1 MKRYQD
7 ITAAREVLELPE
19 TATMTSIKS
28 SYRRL
33 LAKWHPDKRGE
44 NEKVCNEM
52 TRKIISA
59 YKMIMDYCQHY
70 QYSFSEEAVRRHLS
84 PEDRWFEQFGN
95 DPLWGNGMKRK

>member
-1 MKRYQD
+1 
-7 ITAAREVLELPE
+7 
-19 TATMTSIKS
+19 
-28 SYRRL
+28 
-33 LAKWHPDKRGE
+33 
-44 NEKVCNEM
+44 M